1 LTLEKLKFEFSKNQF
16 HTQNKTGVS
25 ITKSKMLMLYRDI
38 ITVYYGKY
46 EVHIV
51 QATCKSGVQ
60 VDGICGNQQLSR
72 SSMGFELSH
81 VMDFLRIMHPI

>member
-1 LTLEKLKFEFSKNQF
+1 LYRIVKPDIKTYFFPDMMNFIQKKASSLTLEKLKFEFSKNQF

-46 EVHIV
+46 EVHTYFKQHASLV
-51 QATCKSGVQ
+51 F
-60 VDGICGNQQLSR
+60 R
-72 SSMGFELSH
+72 
-81 VMDFLRIMHPI
+81 